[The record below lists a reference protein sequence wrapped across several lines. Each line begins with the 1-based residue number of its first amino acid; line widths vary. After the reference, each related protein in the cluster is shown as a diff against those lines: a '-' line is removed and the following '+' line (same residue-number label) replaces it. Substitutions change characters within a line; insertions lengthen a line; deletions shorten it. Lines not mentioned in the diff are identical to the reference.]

1 MAESLAGREHEK
13 AKMVFKRCLFEDAS
27 QVSTAMHSLFKKNK
41 NFLLSTRVQKILAK
55 SVVNNAGFSARI

>member
-27 QVSTAMHSLFKKNK
+27 QVSTAVHSSFKKIK
-41 NFLLSTRVQKILAK
+41 IPFCQPEYKKFSQKV
-55 SVVNNAGFSARI
+55 S